1 MESTKNTLLPTAYWA
16 PIEYYAYLLQQH
28 CKLEVEEHFVKQT
41 IRSRCQIAGANNIL
55 TLRIPKVRKNSSKTL
70 VKDLRINNDTA
81 WQKQHWNSI
90 VSAYNSSPFFEYY
103 QDDIAPLYEEKPKF
117 LLDWNN
123 KTQELLGSLLNLE
136 ISLPQT
142 DSYQKNTEGLDLRS
156 YTFDKQT
163 LPTYTQV
170 FSEKYGF
177 TPNLSILDLLFNEG
191 PNTETYLQALSLK

>member
-1 MESTKNTLLPTAYWA
+1 
-16 PIEYYAYLLQQH
+16 LLQQH